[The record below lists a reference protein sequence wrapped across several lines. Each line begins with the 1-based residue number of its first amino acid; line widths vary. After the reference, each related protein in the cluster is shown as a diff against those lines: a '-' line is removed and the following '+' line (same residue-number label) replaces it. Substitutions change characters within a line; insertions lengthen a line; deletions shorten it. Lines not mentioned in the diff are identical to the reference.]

1 MSVMTSWLI
10 STLTGGA
17 VFLAMAAFAPA
28 RGWRVPSVTTPVGVE
43 RVPRPSMAVLARW
56 GRSPLAAR
64 IGRSDLTR
72 RRLDLAGRPFDV
84 AVLRGAQL
92 LASLGGGSLFA
103 ILGMAWRPGLVLV
116 PLACLIGVRLPEM
129 VLARRSRRRQAQI
142 AARVPDLVEI
152 LLAVVDAGL
161 APAAALARVSDVIG
175 EPLRDEVR
183 RVVREV
189 ELGVPWQ
196 LALEHL
202 VDRTDVP
209 SLRAVAVA
217 LTRSQRLGTAMG
229 VTLRRVVEDLRRD
242 RRLRAEEVARK
253 APLKMLFPLVFLILP
268 AFLLLTVGPVV
279 LATIRSLH

>member
-1 MSVMTSWLI
+1 M
-10 STLTGGA
+10 
-17 VFLAMAAFAPA
+17 
-28 RGWRVPSVTTPVGVE
+28 
-43 RVPRPSMAVLARW
+43 LARW
-56 GRSPLAAR
+56 GASPLAAR
-64 IGRSDLTR
+64 IGRTDLTQ

-84 AVLRGAQL
+84 PVLRGAQL
-92 LASLGGGSLFA
+92 VAGLGGGLLFA
-103 ILGMAWRPGLVLV
+103 VFGTAWRPGLVLV
-116 PLACLIGVRLPEM
+116 PVASLIGVRLPEV
-129 VLARRSRRRQAQI
+129 VLARRARRRQAQI

-161 APAAALARVSDVIG
+161 GPAAGLARVCDVIG
-175 EPLRDEVR
+175 GPLGDEVR
-183 RVVREV
+183 RGVREV

-217 LTRSQRLGTAMG
+217 LTRSQRLGTAIG
-229 VTLRRVVEDLRRD
+229 VTLRRVMEDLRRD